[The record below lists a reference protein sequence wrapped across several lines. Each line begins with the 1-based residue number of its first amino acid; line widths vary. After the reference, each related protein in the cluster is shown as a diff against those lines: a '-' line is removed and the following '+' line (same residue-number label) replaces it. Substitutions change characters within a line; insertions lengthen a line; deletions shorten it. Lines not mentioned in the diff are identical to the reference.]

1 MKNLLKLSGPVFVL
15 ALAASAYAE
24 PSRDDGW
31 RNPPPHSYEPAPK
44 CDNVAPEVDP
54 SLAIGGLTLLGGTL
68 TVIRSRRRK

>member
-15 ALAASAYAE
+15 ALAASAYAQPLQDE
-24 PSRDDGW
+24 GR
-31 RNPPPHSYEPAPK
+31 RNPPPHGREPGPNRG
-44 CDNVAPEVDP
+44 NVAPEVDP